1 MNRPNI
7 ILGASAAACVIA
19 GGVLLALTEHQPFG
33 SSLCTSLAT
42 ATTSGCPS
50 SAPVAAQLVSAGL
63 MLLAIPLLGA
73 LFGRLTAG
81 HTSRKVHE
89 HVAASEK
96 RIKKHLEERL
106 AEHHKNLAVVSP
118 ARRAAKP
125 NGTSERMATRA
136 ERAEPASEPT
146 VTDSRKLRDPKERKP

>member
-1 MNRPNI
+1 VNRPNI
-7 ILGASAAACVIA
+7 VLAASAAACVIA
-19 GGVLLALTEHQPFG
+19 GGALLAVTEHQPFG

-50 SAPVAAQLVSAGL
+50 PAPVAAQLVSAGL

-96 RIKKHLEERL
+96 RIKAHLEERL
-106 AEHHKNLAVVSP
+106 AEHHKGLAVVSP

-125 NGTSERMATRA
+125 NGSSERLATPE
-136 ERAEPASEPT
+136 ERT
-146 VTDSRKLRDPKERKP
+146 

>member
-1 MNRPNI
+1 VNRPNI
-7 ILGASAAACVIA
+7 ILGASAAGCVIA
-19 GGVLLALTEHQPFG
+19 GGALLAVTEHQPFG

-50 SAPVAAQLVSAGL
+50 PAPVAAQAVSAGL

-96 RIKKHLEERL
+96 RIKAHLEERL
-106 AEHHKNLAVVSP
+106 AEHHNGLAVVSP

-125 NGTSERMATRA
+125 NGSSERMASPE
-136 ERAEPASEPT
+136 ERQAPT
-146 VTDSRKLRDPKERKP
+146 VTDSRKLRDPKGGET

>member
-1 MNRPNI
+1 VNRANL

-19 GGVLLALTEHQPFG
+19 GGILLALTEHQPIG
-33 SSLCTSLAT
+33 SSMCTSLAT

-50 SAPVAAQLVSAGL
+50 SAPVAAQAVSAGL

-96 RIKKHLEERL
+96 RIKQHIEDRL
-106 AEHHKNLAVVSP
+106 AEHHKGLAVVSP

-125 NGTSERMATRA
+125 NGSSERLATPE
-136 ERAEPASEPT
+136 ERT
-146 VTDSRKLRDPKERKP
+146 